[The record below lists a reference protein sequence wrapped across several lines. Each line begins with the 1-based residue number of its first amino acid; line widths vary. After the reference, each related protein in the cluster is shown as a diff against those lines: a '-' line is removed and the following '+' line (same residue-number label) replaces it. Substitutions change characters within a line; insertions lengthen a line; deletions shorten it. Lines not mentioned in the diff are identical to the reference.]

1 VVNVIDRIECGECDI
16 SVTEYRGPNSKGRP
30 HDVYKQELVD
40 ELLRLAKLGA
50 AAEKAMGDCR
60 TPKELQ
66 LNCSFCDR
74 CAIYDVCKLRKE

>member
-1 VVNVIDRIECGECDI
+1 VVNVIDMLERGELALAKHHD
-16 SVTEYRGPNSKGRP
+16 EYGYVADGETDEP
-30 HDVYKQELVD
+30 EA

-50 AAEKAMGDCR
+50 TAEKAMGDCR